1 MAETRG
7 RKINFVYVPVLSSK
21 IRLTGSLVDV
31 FTRFSGTHPEIRKYF
46 LKLQSIF
53 FQLVDISQEIKG
65 ILA

>member
-7 RKINFVYVPVLSSK
+7 RKVIFVYVPVLSSK

>member
-1 MAETRG
+1 MAEIPE
-7 RKINFVYVPVLSSK
+7 RKIGFVYVPVLYSK

-53 FQLVDISQEIKG
+53 FELVDISREIQG
-65 ILA
+65 TPG